1 MKKILFISTGGTIA
15 SRRGKDGL
23 TPVMGSEELLKYAP
37 HIKDFAQVNTLEL
50 LNLDSTNVTPK
61 HWLMIANAIKENYD
75 NYDGF
80 VVSHGTDTM
89 AYTASALSYLIQNSA
104 KPIVITGSQK
114 PIDMEGTDAIKNLRD
129 SFSYAAC
136 DDAHGVQIVF
146 SGNVILGTRAKKT
159 HSKNYN
165 AFSSMNFPAVAA
177 IRDGKI
183 FHYVD
188 TTPKGEVQFYDK
200 LCEKVGV
207 IKLTPGASC
216 DLLEFYLQHHQAVI
230 IESFGTGGLPQT
242 EENDFMSVVRKYTDL
257 GKVIVMTTQ
266 VLNDGSDMSVYQV
279 GGAIKKECHM
289 MEAYDMTT
297 EAAYAKLMWILSL
310 TSDPMAVEA
319 LFYKTVWFDILYS
332 QN

>member
-1 MKKILFISTGGTIA
+1 MKRILFISTGGTIA
-15 SRRGKDGL
+15 SRRGADGL
-23 TPVMGSEELLKYAP
+23 TPVMGSAELLKYAP
-37 HIKDFAQVNTLEL
+37 RIKEFAWVETLEL
-50 LNLDSTNVTPK
+50 FNLDSTNVTPK
-61 HWLMIANAIKENYD
+61 HWLQIASAIKGNYD
-75 NYDGF
+75 GYDGF

-89 AYTASALSYLIQNSA
+89 AYTAAALSYLIQNSQ

-129 SFSYAAC
+129 SFLYAAS

-159 HSKNYN
+159 HSKNYD
-165 AFSSMNFPAVAA
+165 AFSSMNFPAIAA

-183 FHYVD
+183 FKYVD
-188 TTPKGEVQFYDK
+188 TTPKEEVTFYDD
-200 LCEKVGV
+200 LERRVGV
-207 IKLTPGASC
+207 IKLTPGASAG
-216 DLLEFYLQHHQAVI
+216 LLEYYLTTHHAVI

-242 EENDFMSVVRKYTDL
+242 EENDFSEVVRRYTKQ

-279 GGAIKKECHM
+279 GGSIKKECHM

-297 EAAYAKLMWILSL
+297 EAALAKLMWIM
-310 TSDPMAVEA
+310 TQTKDPAEVERM
-319 LFYKTVWFDILYS
+319 FYTTIWFDILYP